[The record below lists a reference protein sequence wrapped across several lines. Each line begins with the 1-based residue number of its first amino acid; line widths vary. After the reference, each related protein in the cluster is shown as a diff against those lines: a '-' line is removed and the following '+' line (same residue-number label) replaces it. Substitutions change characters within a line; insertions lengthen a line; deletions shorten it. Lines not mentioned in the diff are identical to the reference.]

1 LKKRVHISLYWK
13 CQLIGWSLAAL
24 YWAIQAWT
32 TSGVFKPGLGILQFV
47 VDVVMYIFITH
58 LYRNFVLKNHWQ
70 DLPLNLLVKRI
81 VPAVLF
87 MGLVYTVVTT
97 LKLYG
102 IRIIF
107 ATGGTQGLQEFF
119 RLNGLSIFMAG
130 IRLTSIW
137 LLAYH
142 LYQYAQREIRLVKE
156 NARLGLNFKQAQ
168 LDNLSAQLNP
178 HFLFNSLNTIKSLI
192 STKPNSARRGIDLLS
207 ELLRN
212 GLYKEQSM
220 FIAVREEMGLVKDYL
235 ELEKLRMEE
244 RLTWEMIIDE
254 MLLGVSIPR
263 MSIQTLVENAVKHG
277 ISRQKEGGL
286 ISINICKRAELLC
299 ICIRNPG
306 SLDLNESS
314 PGIGIKN
321 LRERLQMA
329 YHGKASFEMSL
340 NAEGMVCSNLNIPLL

>member
-1 LKKRVHISLYWK
+1 LYWGV
-13 CQLIGWSLAAL
+13 QGWA
-24 YWAIQAWT
+24 
-32 TSGVFKPGLGILQFV
+32 TSDVFKPGLGILQFIT
-47 VDVVMYIFITH
+47 DVVMYIFITH
-58 LYRNFVLKNHWQ
+58 LYRNFVLRNHWQ

-87 MGLVYTVVTT
+87 MGLVYTVVTV
-97 LKLYG
+97 LKLYA

-107 ATGGTQGLQEFF
+107 ITGSRQGLLEFF
-119 RLNGLSIFMAG
+119 QLNGLPIFMAG
-130 IRLTSIW
+130 LRLMSIW

-156 NARLGLNFKQAQ
+156 NARLGLNFKEAQ

-192 STKPNSARRGIDLLS
+192 TTKPQSARRGIDLLS
-207 ELLRN
+207 ELLRS

-220 FIAVREEMGLVKDYL
+220 FIAVREEMDLVKDYL
-235 ELEKLRMEE
+235 ELEQLRMEE
-244 RLTWEMIIDE
+244 RLTHEIVIDE
-254 MLLGVSIPR
+254 MLLGVPIPR

-286 ISINICKRAELLC
+286 ISINIFKQDEFLC

-306 SLDLNESS
+306 LLDLTGSTS
-314 PGIGIKN
+314 GIGIKN
-321 LRERLQMA
+321 LRERLQIA
-329 YHGKASFEMSL
+329 YQGKANFEMSL
-340 NAEGMVCSNLNIPLL
+340 NVDGMVCSTLNIPLL